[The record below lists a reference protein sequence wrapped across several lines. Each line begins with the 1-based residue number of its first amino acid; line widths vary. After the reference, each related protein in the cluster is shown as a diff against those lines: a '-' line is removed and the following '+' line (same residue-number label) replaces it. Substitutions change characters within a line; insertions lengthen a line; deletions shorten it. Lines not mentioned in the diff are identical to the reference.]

1 MTLLQ
6 KLQQYGQFGDAD
18 MPEIKAILSLAEEV
32 ASDRVDIEG
41 LHGCNCGDHC
51 TGTCSYAEAKQLIA
65 KIHALVDGKRRDVIG
80 DLDDLW
86 SAVNFAHG
94 RLDEGE
100 IDEDTA
106 KYECDT
112 AINAYLGRP
121 PCDPEHIN
129 SMFPVEQV
137 MAEHLIELPE
147 GYKHLHNH
155 LGKAIDVNESFVTMT
170 VPVSVAMRV
179 ADTELMQ
186 MGDSHRLAC
195 ENVEAMLRQD
205 LAEEWGIDS
214 DMAQKY
220 HERVGYYGE
229 VKS

>member
-18 MPEIKAILSLAEEV
+18 MPEIKAILVHAEMV
-32 ASDRVDIEG
+32 ASDNINLETQCLCATDVCEGCVHGDCVKLIER
-41 LHGCNCGDHC
+41 
-51 TGTCSYAEAKQLIA
+51 
-65 KIHALVDGKRRDVIG
+65 IHALVDGKRDVVG
-80 DLDDLW
+80 DIDDLW

-100 IDEDTA
+100 IDDDTA

-137 MAEHLIELPE
+137 DDTKAKWEELIED
-147 GYKHLHNH
+147 G
-155 LGKAIDVNESFVTMT
+155 AFVTMT
-170 VPVSVAMRV
+170 VPVQVA
-179 ADTELMQ
+179 LMVVDNEA
-186 MGDSHRLAC
+186 GDAHASAVFNLEQKLC
-195 ENVEAMLRQD
+195 EDFL
-205 LAEEWGIDS
+205 EE
-214 DMAQKY
+214 
-220 HERVGYYGE
+220 YGVDE
-229 VKS
+229 EGAWEINQALSKGGA

>member
-6 KLQQYGQFGDAD
+6 KLQQYGQFGEGDL
-18 MPEIKAILSLAEEV
+18 PEITNIMGLAEDV
-32 ASDRVDIEG
+32 CDAVVNVFD
-41 LHGCNCGDHC
+41 CNCGSTC
-51 TGTCSYAEAKQLIA
+51 EGTCTYAEAQQLLVRLHDI
-65 KIHALVDGKRRDVIG
+65 VDGKRDVTG

-137 MAEHLIELPE
+137 MAERLIELPE
-147 GYKHLHNH
+147 GYKHL
-155 LGKAIDVNESFVTMT
+155 GEVVDVNESFVTMT
-170 VPVSVAMRV
+170 VPLSVAMRV

-186 MGDSHRLAC
+186 MGESHRDAC